1 MTIARKLTLILAG
14 VVLLALA
21 AIAGVVELNKAAE
34 YHRLHT
40 HQLRALNVLTA
51 AVAAEADAGPGFTVA
66 LNDIARTAQ
75 RCLDLNS
82 PVERLAMQIIGT
94 AAARDRCA
102 DMLRLA
108 GQARNETAPAKRAAL
123 IQQLGQAH
131 VEIEAP
137 LERTV
142 RIGAA
147 GTLLSV
153 SILALVIAG
162 AVLFLSRSIS
172 RPLKRIEAAMR
183 ALAIGDTDV
192 EIPVQGAR
200 GEIGE
205 MVHALTIFRDNARAV
220 EHLRAEQAASRA
232 RTETERRALTLR
244 LSQDLETSVSAIV
257 GTVSTE
263 AAELEQIATSMS
275 RIADGASVRTTFV
288 TGATEHIAD
297 DIQTVAAAATELAT
311 SSSEI
316 ARQVRQSAELAQKA
330 VSEADTTRT
339 TVQGL
344 TTAADGIGDVLR
356 LISEIAAQTNLL
368 ALNATIEAAR
378 AGDAGKG
385 FAVVA
390 TEVKNLAAQTATA
403 TETITHQVGVIQS
416 ETMAAAAA
424 IDTIGQTIRDMDAIS
439 TSIAGAVQEQGAA
452 TSEIARTISGVVNG
466 TQDVAGH
473 MSDVARGA
481 SETGSSAHSVLK
493 AATKLGKETRG
504 LADAVNRFIANIRAA

>member
-14 VVLLALA
+14 VLLLAFA

-40 HQLRALNVLTA
+40 HQLRSLNVLTA
-51 AVAAEADAGPGFTVA
+51 AVGGNKGPGLATA
-66 LNDIARTAQ
+66 LTDIVGSAQ

-108 GQARNETAPAKRAAL
+108 NQARAETNPEKLTAL
-123 IQQLGQAH
+123 VKQLEKAH
-131 VEIEAP
+131 AEIEAP
-137 LERTV
+137 LETTV
-142 RIGAA
+142 RIGAG
-147 GTLLSV
+147 GTLLAV
-153 SILALVIAG
+153 GILAVIIAG
-162 AVLFLSRSIS
+162 AVLILSRSIS
-172 RPLKRIEAAMR
+172 HPLKRMGGAMR
-183 ALAIGDTDV
+183 VLATGDTSV
-192 EIPVQGAR
+192 EIPAQGAS

-205 MVHALTIFRDNARAV
+205 MAHALTVFRDNARAV
-220 EHLRAEQAASRA
+220 EQLRAEQAASRERA
-232 RTETERRALTLR
+232 ETERRALMQR
-244 LSQDLETSVSAIV
+244 LSQDLEASVSAIV

-263 AAELEQIATSMS
+263 AADLEQIATGMS
-275 RIADGASVRTTFV
+275 RIADGASVRATSV
-288 TGATEHIAD
+288 TGATEQIAG

-344 TTAADGIGDVLR
+344 TTAAGDIGDVLR

-403 TETITHQVGVIQS
+403 TETITRQVGVIQS
-416 ETMAAAAA
+416 ETMAAADA

-439 TSIAGAVQEQGAA
+439 TGIAGAVQQQGAA

-466 TQDVAGH
+466 TQEVASH
-473 MSDVARGA
+473 MGDVARGA

-504 LADAVNRFIANIRAA
+504 LADAVSRFIATIRAA